1 MKSKITNVIG
11 TLQQQDSLEIGHFYV
26 QLVDYLR
33 EVHHSLNY
41 LLDPLHEHL
50 ENNHKPFTL
59 SQVKELKLFIDEA
72 NSFLRTSLN
81 AVRDEKFEE
90 IDNIIRQKDELINKL
105 AALEKSQIKRIR
117 IQEVNTRNAV
127 LFFNIL
133 TETKNLLMN
142 YVNLIRAQRDFF
154 LGAKKL

>member
-1 MKSKITNVIG
+1 
-11 TLQQQDSLEIGHFYV
+11 
-26 QLVDYLR
+26 
-33 EVHHSLNY
+33 LNY

-50 ENNHKPFTL
+50 ENNHKPFTP
-59 SQVKELKLFIDEA
+59 SQVKELKLFIDET
-72 NSFLRTSLN
+72 NNFLKISLN
-81 AVRDEKFEE
+81 AVREEKFEE
-90 IDNIIRQKDELINKL
+90 IDKIIRQKDELISKL

-133 TETKNLLMN
+133 TETKNFLMN
-142 YVNLIRAQRDFF
+142 YVNLIKAQRDFF